1 MLSPAVPLP
10 DLRQGPHQKAEAGG
24 RQSGVGLL
32 WRLVHGALVL
42 VLHPRKKEGEE
53 AEWGKDRDNW
63 KTGNQTGLVNK
74 TSPNTLHTFADK
86 DTGQAQP
93 DHKHLLL
100 LMRTCSVSL
109 RSLKSVL
116 SVGVLPTATYP
127 HPAENKTAVAVLW
140 LSLPPSLHP
149 SP

>member
-1 MLSPAVPLP
+1 MCCLYCSLLG
-10 DLRQGPHQKAEAGG
+10 LRQGPHQEAEAGE

-74 TSPNTLHTFADK
+74 TSPNALHTFADK

-93 DHKHLLL
+93 DRKHLLL
-100 LMRTCSVSL
+100 LRRTCSVSL
-109 RSLKSVL
+109 RSQKSVL
-116 SVGVLPTATYP
+116 SVGVQPPTNTQQRRRQ
-127 HPAENKTAVAVLW
+127 VL
-140 LSLPPSLHP
+140 LFCGPPSLHP
-149 SP
+149 SIPLNL